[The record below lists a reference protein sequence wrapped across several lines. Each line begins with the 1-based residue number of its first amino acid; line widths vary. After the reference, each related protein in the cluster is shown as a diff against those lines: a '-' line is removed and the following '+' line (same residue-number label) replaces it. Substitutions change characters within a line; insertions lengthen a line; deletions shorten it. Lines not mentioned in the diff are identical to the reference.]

1 MKFLFYINL
10 ISFKEMNDKS
20 IKEEPLVKTVSDL
33 DQQKR
38 AL

>member
-1 MKFLFYINL
+1 
-10 ISFKEMNDKS
+10 MNDKS
-20 IKEEPLVKTVSDL
+20 IKEEPLVKTVSVSSIEPFNL